1 MGSLLTRNPSQICT
15 ELLFQPL
22 TVLDCLHTFC
32 GACLKEWFGWQALA
46 AETAPTP
53 PAPGSPIFT
62 CPSCRAP
69 VRDTRHNATVAT
81 LLDMFLAANP
91 EKARPEADRES
102 VNAKYKPG
110 DNILPTLNIQER
122 SAEQLRLDDED
133 RRLVDEIREL
143 SLRESVASTALA
155 SGATLAPSTRARRL
169 TDGRSFRD
177 RRSGPGSRDT
187 SRESHPE
194 RRARDARERQRAGTH
209 DDARQRSEQRVML
222 QPENVYPEDG
232 RRRQQRS
239 RPPSVESSGPRER
252 HVDHQIS
259 IRSLINSAD
268 TDSRYLQSEIEEF
281 ARQIQEEGLLEGLD
295 LDNIDLS
302 SNDELSK
309 KITDAYR
316 RRHRER
322 TRKDRARW
330 SSANARDRTR
340 SRDRSSGSQAHSRGR
355 YPPSSSTQ
363 LEVLET
369 RQSGRT
375 PSAGRA
381 GRSSTTPVMSTAAL
395 AQGAARLQT
404 DLPTRTQSSEQ
415 TRGRP
420 SLDIDIRSSSTPTV
434 ATAIDSIQ
442 PRSVTAQSE
451 LLRSSGLPFRAR
463 VASAEARASAF
474 TAQPGTGTSCRCEKR
489 AIQPS
494 NITTDSNRHS
504 SPSLASPRS
513 RPHYYP
519 EPSISCSS
527 CGKQHIE
534 YELHYNCQ
542 ICEQGNWNL
551 CLACYR
557 RGKGCHYWF
566 GFGYGAFMEW
576 ERRKK
581 IAGNSRMDAP
591 HMLTSNRYLPPK
603 AIPGGAD
610 GHRTLTTEDPYERLQ
625 SGTFCQRCFAWTN
638 ECYWRCDSCNLGDWG
653 FCNDCVNQGFCCT
666 HPLLP
671 LSYQSPT
678 EAGSQSQAPTPP
690 TSPRAPCPATAR
702 LLTGS
707 HATNVGGFRPLMF
720 IPPCQVCEIPV
731 QPTQYRHHCYTC
743 TPSLLPRSPYAV
755 PGAGDY
761 DICDPCYVRLVADG
775 TISAENGVGGWRRCP
790 QGHRTVVLVFLETR
804 DGQRRCIIRDLVGGH
819 KLHLDLVSGAAGLQL
834 AQWYEGEQKLERLVT
849 LEAGASTK
857 ALVDSNRA
865 RLDPGLLGR
874 LTDKFPRNGGSG
886 AAGTARWAWWRTEP
900 DATDEL
906 LFPKGAEITEI
917 EDANK
922 EWFFGVYMGAKGLF
936 PGAYLKMT
944 GPKAPAVQNESAWMN
959 ERP

>member
-1 MGSLLTRNPSQICT
+1 MKSMLAREEPDAADDSDLDLLFAEDDDDAGFMDVEQGDGSDVQMDSSSDDEDHDEGGDELDGEKELENLAREKRRLANKRKAQNAIPAKFRKKVRIDQRPTRTSASPALSTAPSVTTSRPRKKSDRTSWLPTPADMPTRASQRQTTKLSKAQLHEKMRIDDLRRQKQAEQAEKKAKKLEALKKPPMTQAERLAEAASVEKRNSKSLNRWEEAEKQREEERLKKIAALNSRRLEGPFVRFWSGVLELDEAQQKRIGLMVSMEEKPRKKRQTAAEKAAEKVEAAKAAASPSTIAPTAELPTGGAMPLAAMTAGVLPLTRMDSPKPAVDLEKELTCSICT

-133 RRLVDEIREL
+133 RR
-143 SLRESVASTALA
+143 
-155 SGATLAPSTRARRL
+155 
-169 TDGRSFRD
+169 SFRD

-194 RRARDARERQRAGTH
+194 RRARDAREPLSATVGRILWAPRA
-209 DDARQRSEQRVML
+209 
-222 QPENVYPEDG
+222 
-232 RRRQQRS
+232 
-239 RPPSVESSGPRER
+239 
-252 HVDHQIS
+252 
-259 IRSLINSAD
+259 
-268 TDSRYLQSEIEEF
+268 SEIEEF

-302 SNDELSK
+302 S
-309 KITDAYR
+309 
-316 RRHRER
+316 
-322 TRKDRARW
+322 
-330 SSANARDRTR
+330 
-340 SRDRSSGSQAHSRGR
+340 
-355 YPPSSSTQ
+355 
-363 LEVLET
+363 
-369 RQSGRT
+369 
-375 PSAGRA
+375 
-381 GRSSTTPVMSTAAL
+381 
-395 AQGAARLQT
+395 
-404 DLPTRTQSSEQ
+404 
-415 TRGRP
+415 
-420 SLDIDIRSSSTPTV
+420 
-434 ATAIDSIQ
+434 
-442 PRSVTAQSE
+442 
-451 LLRSSGLPFRAR
+451 
-463 VASAEARASAF
+463 
-474 TAQPGTGTSCRCEKR
+474 
-489 AIQPS
+489 
-494 NITTDSNRHS
+494 
-504 SPSLASPRS
+504 
-513 RPHYYP
+513 
-519 EPSISCSS
+519 
-527 CGKQHIE
+527 
-534 YELHYNCQ
+534 
-542 ICEQGNWNL
+542 
-551 CLACYR
+551 
-557 RGKGCHYWF
+557 
-566 GFGYGAFMEW
+566 
-576 ERRKK
+576 
-581 IAGNSRMDAP
+581 
-591 HMLTSNRYLPPK
+591 
-603 AIPGGAD
+603 
-610 GHRTLTTEDPYERLQ
+610 
-625 SGTFCQRCFAWTN
+625 
-638 ECYWRCDSCNLGDWG
+638 
-653 FCNDCVNQGFCCT
+653 
-666 HPLLP
+666 
-671 LSYQSPT
+671 
-678 EAGSQSQAPTPP
+678 
-690 TSPRAPCPATAR
+690 
-702 LLTGS
+702 
-707 HATNVGGFRPLMF
+707 
-720 IPPCQVCEIPV
+720 
-731 QPTQYRHHCYTC
+731 
-743 TPSLLPRSPYAV
+743 
-755 PGAGDY
+755 DY